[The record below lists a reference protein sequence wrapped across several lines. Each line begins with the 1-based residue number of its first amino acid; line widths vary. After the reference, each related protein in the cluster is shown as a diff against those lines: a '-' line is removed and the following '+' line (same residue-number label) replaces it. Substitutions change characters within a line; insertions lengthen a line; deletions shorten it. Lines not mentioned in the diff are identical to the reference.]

1 MLSAILTNPV
11 VCVVVMLGTLVFI
24 HEFGHYAAAKLF
36 GVRVEVFS
44 LGFGKR
50 LFGFRRGDTDYRVS
64 ALPLGGYV
72 KMSGENPMEESTGDP
87 GEFMAHPRWQRFII
101 AIAGP
106 AMNVALAIV
115 ALTCV
120 FMVEHSRSAYL
131 DEPVVLKYV
140 DEDSPAAKAGLEP
153 NDRIVQLEGASN
165 PVTWEVL
172 LNQIGI
178 SVGQPLHFE
187 VQRGGQTLA
196 REITIP
202 EPQRNANDE
211 VDILDQLGIGAEPYL
226 VDKVAS
232 GMPAE
237 KAGLK
242 PQDEILRVNQKPVHS
257 TETFS
262 AALKETKDKPVVVT
276 VKREGSER
284 ALTMTPEPE
293 EKPATG
299 SGFVAAITRFLQGSP
314 VPRYVVGFTPV
325 VRTRTEQLSFPAAFM
340 MSLQQNRKD
349 SLLIVE
355 VLKKLL
361 RRPTA
366 TINQFSGP
374 VQIAKISGKVAK
386 MGLLAFI
393 ALMALISLNLGIFN
407 LLPIPILDGGLI
419 LLLCIEGIMR
429 RDIRREVKERVYQA
443 AFVFLVIFAVVVIF
457 NDIRHY

>member
-1 MLSAILTNPV
+1 MLSAILTNPIV
-11 VCVVVMLGTLVFI
+11 DVVVMLGTLVFI
-24 HEFGHYAAAKLF
+24 HELGHYAAAKLF

-50 LFGFRRGDTDYRVS
+50 LFGFRRGDTDYRIS

-101 AIAGP
+101 ALAGP
-106 AMNVALAIV
+106 AMNIALAIV

-120 FMVEHSRSAYL
+120 FMVEHTRSAYL
-131 DEPVVLKYV
+131 DEPAVVKYV
-140 DEDSPAAKAGLEP
+140 DEGSPAAKAGLQP
-153 NDRIVQLEGASN
+153 NDRIVQVEGTSS

-172 LNQIGI
+172 LNQITI
-178 SVGQPLHFE
+178 NVGQSLHFE
-187 VQRGGQTLA
+187 VQRGTQPLPK
-196 REITIP
+196 EITVP

-211 VDILDQLGIGAEPYL
+211 IDIFEQLGIAAEPYL
-226 VDKVAS
+226 VEKVIS
-232 GMPAE
+232 GKPAE
-237 KAGLK
+237 KAGMK
-242 PQDEILRVNQKPVHS
+242 AGDEILRVNQKPVHS
-257 TETFS
+257 TEQFS
-262 AALKETKDKPVVVT
+262 AALRETKEKPVVVT
-276 VKREGSER
+276 VRRDGSTLP
-284 ALTMTPEPE
+284 LTMTPEPE

-299 SGFVAAITRFLQGSP
+299 SGALAFFTRLLQGSQT
-314 VPRYVVGFTPV
+314 PRYLVGFTPV
-325 VRTRTEQLSFPAAFM
+325 VRLRTEQLPFSAAFM

-374 VQIAKISGKVAK
+374 VQIAKISGKVAR
-386 MGLLAFI
+386 MGFLAFV